1 MIYINNF
8 ILTFIN
14 KFGYIGIFLLI
25 MIENLFPPI
34 PSEVILTFSGF
45 IAKKAHLNIFMII
58 ASATLGSVLGALI
71 LYYLGYILNTSFF
84 SKLINTR
91 LGRILHLNKEH
102 INTSIQDFN
111 DNGKK
116 SVFFGRLAPIVR
128 SLISIPAGMAKMN
141 IFEFTILTTLGSLIW
156 NTVLILLGN
165 MIGDNYLIISNFI
178 STYYK
183 PIIVILIILWIIKK
197 KYKSSKTITT
207 IK

>member
-1 MIYINNF
+1 
-8 ILTFIN
+8 
-14 KFGYIGIFLLI
+14 